1 MRALRHPANLLSMC
15 PSCSTTLPPLALSCP
30 SCRQLVHAQELESL
44 SQRAKVAEAGGAL
57 TDARAAWARA
67 LTMLPQGTLQHSA
80 VEARLAD
87 LDARLAPTAPKP
99 PEDAAHSPWAKRFA
113 QFGPLGV
120 FLWKFKV
127 ILLFAATKGK
137 LLLLGL
143 TNLTTLTSM
152 LASMGL
158 YWHWYGWKFA
168 LGFVLSI
175 YVHEMGHV
183 ACLRR
188 YGIAATA
195 PMFVPGFGAL
205 VLLKQRPATVMQ
217 DARVGLAG
225 PIWGLGAA
233 IAAALVGA
241 LTASPLCF
249 AVAHAGAWINLFN
262 LIPVWQLDGGRG
274 FRALTRRQRG
284 IGLACAVA
292 MWAVTQESMLLLL
305 SLGAGYRLFTKDYPA
320 ETDRGALFQYAGL
333 VVALSLLW
341 LLCRGAAVLQ

>member
-1 MRALRHPANLLSMC
+1 
-15 PSCSTTLPPLALSCP
+15 
-30 SCRQLVHAQELESL
+30 
-44 SQRAKVAEAGGAL
+44 
-57 TDARAAWARA
+57 
-67 LTMLPQGTLQHSA
+67 
-80 VEARLAD
+80 
-87 LDARLAPTAPKP
+87 
-99 PEDAAHSPWAKRFA
+99 
-113 QFGPLGV
+113 
-120 FLWKFKV
+120 
-127 ILLFAATKGK
+127 
-137 LLLLGL
+137 
-143 TNLTTLTSM
+143 M

-233 IAAALVGA
+233 IVAALAGA

-249 AVAHAGAWINLFN
+249 AIAHAGAWINLFN

-284 IGLACAVA
+284 IALATAVA
-292 MWAVTQESMLLLL
+292 MWVVTQESMLLLV
-305 SLGAGYRLFTKDYPA
+305 SLGAGYRLFTKDYSA
-320 ETDRGALFQYAGL
+320 EPDRGALFQYAGL
-333 VVALSLLW
+333 VAALSLLW
-341 LLCRGAAVLQ
+341 LLCRGAGVLQ

>member
-1 MRALRHPANLLSMC
+1 MC
-15 PSCSTTLPPLALSCP
+15 PNCSSTLHALALSCP
-30 SCRQLVHAQELESL
+30 VCRQLVHAQELESL
-44 SQRAKVAEAGGAL
+44 SQQANVAEAGGSV
-57 TDARAAWARA
+57 TDARTAWARA
-67 LTMLPQGTLQHSA
+67 LTLLPPGTVQHSA
-80 VEARLAD
+80 VAARLAA
-87 LDARLAPTAPKP
+87 LDDYAAHAAVKP
-99 PEDAAHSPWAKRFA
+99 SDSSAHSPWAKKFA
-113 QFGPLGV
+113 KFGPLGV

-205 VLLKQRPATVMQ
+205 VLLKQRPATVIQ

-233 IAAALVGA
+233 IVAALAGA
-241 LTASPLCF
+241 LTSSPLCF
-249 AVAHAGAWINLFN
+249 AIAHAGAWINLFN

-274 FRALTRRQRG
+274 FRSLTRSQRG
-284 IGLACAVA
+284 AALATALA
-292 MWAVTQESMLLLL
+292 MWALTQESMLLLV

-320 ETDRGALFQYAGL
+320 EPDRGALFQYAGL
-333 VVALSLLW
+333 VAALSVLW
-341 LLCRGAAVLQ
+341 LLCRSASVLN